1 MIQIFDELTNFRSM
15 KERVNYVTAFQ
26 LHKQEEKVAT
36 VASIV
41 FIHYSIAASSE
52 VTTG

>member
-15 KERVNYVTAFQ
+15 KERVNYVMAFQ

-36 VASIV
+36 AASIV
-41 FIHYSIAASSE
+41 FIHYSIVACSE